1 MSNRTPY
8 TLNPLRWIGG
18 TAALLLAMALLS
30 NCGDPA
36 ENLNPSGS
44 TCGVLNTVQAS
55 AGASIGSSS
64 STTGSL
70 ADYSFEAGAS
80 GDVNIQPPMAT
91 PCGNEI
97 AQQLQGLCALCE
109 AQGEGNCE
117 ATVKGYFDPTN
128 LRLFPEACAACGD
141 GFCTA
146 GESANPGDEGYCEV
160 DCGSGTFCGNGI
172 CSQLETIE
180 TCPADCGGTCG
191 DGVCR
196 NDETPQTCPQDCNS
210 SCGDGT
216 CDSGEQGLDPQAP
229 NYCRVDCCQGVSCG
243 DGICSESCE
252 NVGSCAQDCQVCGDD
267 ICSDASTGGA
277 ESLGSCPRDCSVC
290 GDGVCSRN
298 EVIANP
304 NAEAGERL
312 CVVDCCATQ
321 AVCGDGTC
329 SPGCETA
336 ESCAQDCN

>member
-1 MSNRTPY
+1 MKNTSPI
-8 TLNPLRWIGG
+8 TLDPLRWIGG
-18 TAALLLAMALLS
+18 TAALLLAMALLA

-36 ENLNPSGS
+36 ESLNPSGS
-44 TCGVLNTVQAS
+44 TCGVLNTVQAN
-55 AGASIGSSS
+55 AGGTISGNT
-64 STTGSL
+64 STGGLS
-70 ADYSFEAGAS
+70 DYSFEAGAS
-80 GDVNIQPPMAT
+80 GEVDIQPPSAS
-91 PCGNEI
+91 PCGDEI
-97 AQQLQGLCALCE
+97 AQRLQGLCAVCE
-109 AQGEGNCE
+109 QNGGAACE
-117 ATVKGYFDPTN
+117 SLAKDLFNPANGT
-128 LRLFPEACAACGD
+128 FPEACAACGD
-141 GFCTA
+141 SVCSP
-146 GESANPGDEGYCEV
+146 GESAVDAPGKITCAL
-160 DCGSGTFCGNGI
+160 DCT
-172 CSQLETIE
+172 
-180 TCPADCGGTCG
+180 GGTSCG
-191 DGVCR
+191 DGTCAALE
-196 NDETPQTCPQDCNS
+196 NPQTCPQDCETACGDGTCDGDESNATCPEDCES
-210 SCGDGT
+210 ACGDGT

-229 NYCRVDCCQGVSCG
+229 NYCRVDCCQAVSCG

-252 NVGSCAQDCQVCGDD
+252 NVGSCAQDCQKCGDD
-267 ICSDASTGGA
+267 ICSDASTGGS